1 LIYRLPNIFKISNK
15 ITDARIDELQ
25 RLKDLKK
32 ELSDKIQTQK
42 DDMQKILDTMDDE
55 AQEVASSSSK
65 AAKAARGIASSS
77 LNHQDTI
84 DALELT
90 IGRLEEDYSGVERE
104 LEELEEAMNST

>member
-1 LIYRLPNIFKISNK
+1 MSNK
-15 ITDARIDELQ
+15 IIDARIKELQ
-25 RLKDLKK
+25 RLKGLKK

-42 DDMQKILDTMDDE
+42 DAMQKILDTMDDE

-84 DALELT
+84 DTLELAL
-90 IGRLEEDYSGVERE
+90 GRLEEDYSGVERE
-104 LEELEEAMNST
+104 LGDLEEAMNSA

>member
-1 LIYRLPNIFKISNK
+1 MSNK

-32 ELSDKIQTQK
+32 ELSEKIQTQK

-84 DALELT
+84 DTLELT
-90 IGRLEEDYSGVERE
+90 IGRLEEDYSGVEKE
-104 LEELEEAMNST
+104 LEELEEAMKST